1 MVAIKGSRAQVMHGN
16 ADKTNTGLRKSQ
28 LIRNPKTGKYVSKA
42 KSLQARKRRKGNLK
56 MQLRSQAVK
65 EVTKGRKDSRDI
77 FKKGSKI
84 NKDINVRY
92 QQLLEMNADKIKKA
106 EASNKTLKNKVNSNR
121 KRSRRNSRKA
131 NKGGFFY

>member
-1 MVAIKGSRAQVMHGN
+1 MVVTKGSRAQVMHGN

-28 LIRNPKTGKYVSKA
+28 LIRNPRTGKYVSKA
-42 KSLQARKRRKGNLK
+42 KSLQARQRRKGNLK

-92 QQLLEMNADKIKKA
+92 QQLLKINADKIQKS
-106 EASNKTLKNKVNSNR
+106 ESSNKTQKNKASTKRN
-121 KRSRRNSRKA
+121 KRSKRSK
-131 NKGGFFY
+131 K